1 MISSH
6 AAVVNA
12 PGEIKGQWRGVF
24 GNENPVHIEIGMGKG
39 QFLTKMAQTH
49 PEINYVGI
57 ERYSSVLLRAV
68 ERYDALVAGVDGAT
82 DARGVASG
90 KNSPGETGVTK
101 DPGGM
106 PATEAPGETGVT
118 EDPGGMPAT
127 EVPGETDV
135 AKFLGNVRFV
145 CMDAGR
151 LADVFAGGEVE
162 KIYLNFSDP
171 WPKAK
176 HARRRLVSKEFLAVF
191 GKILASGGTVE
202 FKTDNVGLFDF
213 SLQQA
218 KEAGWEVLAVTRDLH
233 HDGVMNRGNVM
244 SEYEEKFSAMGNA
257 IHKGIFAKK

>member
-1 MISSH
+1 MRLRNIPRANGVISSH

-12 PGEIKGQWRGVF
+12 PGEKKGQWRGVF

-57 ERYSSVLLRAV
+57 ERYS
-68 ERYDALVAGVDGAT
+68 
-82 DARGVASG
+82 
-90 KNSPGETGVTK
+90 NSPGETGVTK

>member
-12 PGEIKGQWRGVF
+12 PEEQKGQWRGVF

-39 QFLTKMAQTH
+39 QFLMKMAQTH

-101 DPGGM
+101 GPGGM
-106 PATEAPGETGVT
+106 PG
-118 EDPGGMPAT
+118 
-127 EVPGETDV
+127 TDV
-135 AKFLGNVRFV
+135 AKVFGNVRFV

-176 HARRRLVSKEFLAVF
+176 HAKRRLVSKEFLAVF
-191 GKILASGGTVE
+191 GKILASGGTV
-202 FKTDNVGLFDF
+202 
-213 SLQQA
+213 
-218 KEAGWEVLAVTRDLH
+218 
-233 HDGVMNRGNVM
+233 
-244 SEYEEKFSAMGNA
+244 
-257 IHKGIFAKK
+257 

>member
-12 PGEIKGQWRGVF
+12 PGEKRGQWRGVF

-57 ERYSSVLLRAV
+57 ERYPSVLLRAV

-82 DARGVASG
+82 DARGGASG

-101 DPGGM
+101 
-106 PATEAPGETGVT
+106 
-118 EDPGGMPAT
+118 DPGGMPAT